1 MEFQHLLE
9 LPTVKL
15 AKLAQRCRSLP
26 YKRQQRRCIHMVRQ
40 TVCCVKPNLDFF
52 SENTAGGTKQ
62 IEQIIFVGNSPQFDT
77 NFAGV
82 SIRTTQEN
90 PKLRN

>member
-1 MEFQHLLE
+1 
-9 LPTVKL
+9 
-15 AKLAQRCRSLP
+15 
-26 YKRQQRRCIHMVRQ
+26 MVRQ
-40 TVCCVKPNLDFF
+40 TVCCVKPDLDFF

-62 IEQIIFVGNSPQFDT
+62 KKQVFSVGNFPQFDT